1 MSNLSSHEPT
11 QHIQRPTS
19 GSKLAPIHIM
29 NTAVDTSAH
38 SNPVSSA
45 FSSSFTQGTVKVG
58 DLLNPAGTTEQE
70 CFSVVSRSLEVE
82 CITVTLMITK
92 ISGTVLDESDIERH
106 EAVLVL
112 EAARAEQQLLAARKT
127 LVSCNLQKHRAMAR
141 LYRHHLL
148 KVEQQLEAAEL
159 RVVRVPVDMMKSEI
173 SWTWSASLRVVN

>member
-11 QHIQRPTS
+11 QHVQRPMS
-19 GSKLAPIHIM
+19 GSKLAPTHIM
-29 NTAVDTSAH
+29 NTTVDTSAH

-70 CFSVVSRSLEVE
+70 CFSAVSRSLEVE
-82 CITVTLMITK
+82 RITAVLMITK
-92 ISGTVLDESDIERH
+92 VSGTVLDESDVERH

-112 EAARAEQQLLAARKT
+112 EAARAEQQLLTARKT
-127 LVSCNLQKHRAMAR
+127 LISCNLQKHWAMAH
-141 LYRHHLL
+141 LYHHRLL

-159 RVVRVPVDMMKSEI
+159 RVGQVRVDMMKFEI
-173 SWTWSASLRVVN
+173 SLTWSASLRVVN